1 VIKEGPLS
9 RERPGNPSG
18 SWTCYLH
25 MQKSSYY
32 REQAARARHLAGQLT
47 TNRDAAAM
55 LQLAS
60 DLDEIA
66 IDLERGAVEIKHPE
80 LLPQRG

>member
-1 VIKEGPLS
+1 
-9 RERPGNPSG
+9 
-18 SWTCYLH
+18 

-47 TNRDAAAM
+47 TSRDAAAM

-80 LLPQRG
+80 LLPQRD